1 MSAHGTTSGEQAAD
15 PATCSSRVTDGTN
28 CGQTTGRTR
37 VGRKGP
43 GEQAADPATRSSRVT
58 DDKLRPDGGKN
69 PGGEKGTRSLS

>member
-1 MSAHGTTSGEQAAD
+1 MERKGPGEQAAD
-15 PATCSSRVTDGTN
+15 PATRSSRVTDDKLRP
-28 CGQTTGRTR
+28 QTVGRAR
-37 VGRKGP
+37 VERKGP